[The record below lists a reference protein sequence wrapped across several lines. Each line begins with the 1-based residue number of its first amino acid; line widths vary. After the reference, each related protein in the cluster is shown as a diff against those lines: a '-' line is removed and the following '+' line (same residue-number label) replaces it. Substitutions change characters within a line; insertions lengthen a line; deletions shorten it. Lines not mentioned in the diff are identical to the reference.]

1 MAARKKKYIV
11 TAGRFIDNSDRNHP
25 KTVKVGGTCELTD
38 EQYENFKDQFE
49 PATAA
54 SARRAKAKA
63 VAEAEAKAD
72 AEAAANAEA
81 DDEADAEKEDE
92 GGDGNGDGDDA

>member
-1 MAARKKKYIV
+1 MAEKKKKYIV
-11 TAGRFIDNSDRNHP
+11 TAGRHYDASDRANP
-25 KTVKVGGTCELTD
+25 KVVHVGETCELTD

-54 SARRAKAKA
+54 SQRRAKAKA

-72 AEAAANAEA
+72 AEAAEAAAAEA
-81 DDEADAEKEDE
+81 AE
-92 GGDGNGDGDDA
+92 GDGDADDDSE